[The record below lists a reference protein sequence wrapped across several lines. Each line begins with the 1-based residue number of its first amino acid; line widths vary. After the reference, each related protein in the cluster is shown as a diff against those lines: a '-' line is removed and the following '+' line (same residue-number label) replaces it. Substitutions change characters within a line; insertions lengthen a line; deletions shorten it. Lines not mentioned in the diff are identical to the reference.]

1 MPGPDAF
8 RLPRTVEPVRYE
20 LTITPDVQSS
30 TFSGEERIRLRVAEP
45 GDRIVLNAAE
55 LAVTAAE
62 LVPAAGGPGT
72 GQRVLLAHD
81 DAAERVTLSPIEPLG
96 PGTWDLLLRFDG
108 RLNDKLRGFY
118 RSTFRDQEGNEQVI
132 AATQFEP
139 ADARRAFPCWDEP
152 DRKAVFSVALVVDP
166 GLTAVSNGRVVAEE
180 VRPDGRRRITFE
192 DTMPMSTYLV
202 AFVVGALSATA
213 ATDVDGVPVRVV
225 HVAGKEHLTGF
236 AREVAAHALRF
247 FTR

>member
-45 GDRIVLNAAE
+45 VDRIVLNAAE

-72 GQRVLLAHD
+72 GQRVLVAHD
-81 DAAERVTLSPIEPLG
+81 DAAERVTLSPNEPLG

-139 ADARRAFPCWDEP
+139 ADARRAFPWCPTAGSWP
-152 DRKAVFSVALVVDP
+152 RRCDRTGGGASP
-166 GLTAVSNGRVVAEE
+166 SRTPCRCPPTWWRSWWGRSRPQRPPTSTACPSGS
-180 VRPDGRRRITFE
+180 
-192 DTMPMSTYLV
+192 ST
-202 AFVVGALSATA
+202 S
-213 ATDVDGVPVRVV
+213 P
-225 HVAGKEHLTGF
+225 
-236 AREVAAHALRF
+236 ARS
-247 FTR
+247 T